1 MTKILATLCLLL
13 TLALPVLA
21 VEDGYV
27 MYVGGTVA
35 SLKEGDRGK
44 LNTNSLTDLIF
55 ESSTGKLVIA
65 FAKIDSYEHSQQVA
79 HHLGVL
85 PAVAVG
91 LVKKRQRKHFLR
103 IAYHDENNSPQVA
116 IFEVPKK
123 MPLTLMAILQQRVP
137 QGCKPQVYEKCRAQ
151 S

>member
-1 MTKILATLCLLL
+1 
-13 TLALPVLA
+13 VLA
-21 VEDGYV
+21 VENGHV
-27 MYVGGTVA
+27 TYVGGTVA
-35 SLKEGDRGK
+35 SLKDGDRGK
-44 LNTNSLTDLIF
+44 LDTNSLTDLVF
-55 ESSTGKLVIA
+55 ESSTGRLVIA
-65 FAKIDSYEHSQQVA
+65 FAKIDSYEHSQVA

-103 IAYHDENNSPQVA
+103 IAYHDENNTPQVA

-123 MPLTLMAILQQRVP
+123 VPLTLMAILQQRAP

-151 S
+151 G